1 MKKETIAKIF
11 SFLEEKEGK
20 NSLFLIKYIKNLP
33 MTKEDLIV
41 IGDLNLIEWSMVD
54 SLPEGLI
61 VHGDLTLSYSD
72 IPSLPEGLYVG
83 GELDVRDCEELTSL
97 PKGLKVG
104 RGMEIG
110 GSGLER
116 YKNKELKK
124 MVEPDGYIKGNIF
137 RDN

>member
-104 RGMEIG
+104 GGMEIG
-110 GSGLER
+110 GSGLEGF
-116 YKNKELKK
+116 KNKELKK
-124 MVEPDGYIKGNIF
+124 MVEPDGYIKGKIF
-137 RDN
+137 R